1 MDFIC
6 FTFINYWG
14 TGCIR
19 SIRRLV
25 KCQFGQ
31 CRRPI
36 KYHGMSMAR
45 RFHIYSLNWRYLQ
58 LKCTYLQ
65 LNWRY
70 LQLNWR
76 YLQLNCN
83 SIGIGDISNSIAD
96 MCTSIGDIFNSV
108 NKCENGAPY
117 MSAMCDIYPRT
128 NNNDRKIL
136 FVWLGPL
143 VGTVT
148 H

>member
-36 KYHGMSMAR
+36 KY
-45 RFHIYSLNWRYLQ
+45 
-58 LKCTYLQ
+58 
-65 LNWRY
+65 
-70 LQLNWR
+70 
-76 YLQLNCN
+76 
-83 SIGIGDISNSIAD
+83 
-96 MCTSIGDIFNSV
+96 
-108 NKCENGAPY
+108 NG

-128 NNNDRKIL
+128 NNKDRKIL
-136 FVWLGPL
+136 FVKLGPL

-148 H
+148 VSVFLVPLEC